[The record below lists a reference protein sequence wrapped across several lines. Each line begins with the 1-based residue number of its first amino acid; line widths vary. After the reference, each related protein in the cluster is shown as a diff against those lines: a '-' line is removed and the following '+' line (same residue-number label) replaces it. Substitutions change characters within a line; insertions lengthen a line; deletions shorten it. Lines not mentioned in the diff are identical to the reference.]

1 MPLGRIRAGLSVAAV
16 GSSSEARTV
25 GVQKGTLT
33 TYLGAA
39 PGVGKTAAAAAR
51 LLEPL
56 EERGWTGWTKLERAH
71 PAPQ

>member
-1 MPLGRIRAGLSVAAV
+1 
-16 GSSSEARTV
+16 
-25 GVQKGTLT
+25 VQKGTLT

-51 LLEPL
+51 LLELL